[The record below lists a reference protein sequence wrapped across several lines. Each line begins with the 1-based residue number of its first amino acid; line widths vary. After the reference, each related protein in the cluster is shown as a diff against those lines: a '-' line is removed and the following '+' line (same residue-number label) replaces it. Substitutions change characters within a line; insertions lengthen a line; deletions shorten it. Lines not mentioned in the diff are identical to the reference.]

1 MLSILIP
8 IYNYDCRSLV
18 KDLHKQCT
26 VSDIPFEIRLIDDCS
41 DHFQKENQSLSTLQ
55 FVHFTALST
64 NIGRSAIRNQLAQEA
79 KYEYLLFIDCDAGT
93 CNNYIAKYLPFL
105 PSDKIICGGL
115 LYDIKDY
122 TPEKSLRFQ
131 YGHKREEKSAQTR
144 NKTPYQAFTS
154 FNMLIPKKV
163 FLAIKFDESITKYG
177 HEDTLFG
184 IMLEKEKKEILH
196 INNPLYHKGIENNII
211 FLQKTQQSILSLKEL
226 YERAEYSSQLSNKI
240 KILSFYKKIK
250 PLHIPISFLFTSIR
264 PLIEKYLITNKK
276 PSLIVFD
283 FYKLG
288 YLCTSMQNSK

>member
-26 VSDIPFEIRLIDDCS
+26 ASNIPFEIRLIDDCS

-55 FVHFTALST
+55 FVHFTALFA
-64 NIGRSAIRNQLAQEA
+64 NIGRSAIRNRLAQEA
-79 KYEYLLFIDCDAGT
+79 KYEYLLFIDCDAGI

-115 LYDIKDY
+115 LYDTKDY

-131 YGHKREEKSAQTR
+131 YGHKREEKSAQIR
-144 NKTPYQAFTS
+144 NKAPYQAFTS
-154 FNMLIPKKV
+154 FNMLIPKKT
-163 FLAIKFDESITKYG
+163 FDESITKYG

-184 IMLEKEKKEILH
+184 IMLEKGKKEILH
-196 INNPLYHKGIENNII
+196 IDNPLYHRGIENNII
-211 FLQKTQQSILSLKEL
+211 FLQKTQQSLITLKEL
-226 YERAEYSSQLSNKI
+226 YERVECFSQLSNKI

-250 PLHIPISFLFTSIR
+250 PLHIPISFLFTSTR
-264 PLIEKYLITNKK
+264 PLIEKYLITNKR

-288 YLCTSMQNSK
+288 YICTSIQNNK